1 MVTQN
6 IMFIIPPSIIKIFLI
21 KSCCVSFFYISL
33 YHINNLK
40 HLKMGKPSTK
50 GKYVVKAGLY
60 DIYVKI
66 MSKPDATKKHG
77 YSMSYEFCIYKSG
90 KLIEKGLKSRDSAVA
105 KALTIVP
112 SKPKQKQKA

>member
-1 MVTQN
+1 VLVFFIYLCGLNN
-6 IMFIIPPSIIKIFLI
+6 I
-21 KSCCVSFFYISL
+21 
-33 YHINNLK
+33 NLK
-40 HLKMGKPSTK
+40 HFKMGKPSTR

-77 YSMSYEFCIYKSG
+77 YSMSYEFCIYKYG
-90 KLIEKGLKSRDSAVA
+90 KLIEKGLKSRDAAVA

-112 SKPKQKQKA
+112 SKPKQKA